1 MTPPIEVDTLFAAG
15 AAEPVDGLVSVVVSL
30 FDYGRHIGECLDSV
44 AAQEHAPL
52 ELIVVDDGSTD
63 DSAERAREWMEA
75 AQGRFARTTL
85 LRHRVN
91 QGLADARNT
100 GFAHAL
106 ADPVLVLDADNGLF
120 PRAVGRLLEC
130 LEDSGAAAAYAQ
142 TAFFEGAEGPGYGDV
157 WTPER
162 FRRANYVDAMALVS
176 RRAWARVGG
185 YVHLE
190 HGWEDFDFWC
200 RFVEAGLRGVFL
212 PEMLCRYRVH
222 AASML
227 RTRTDPGRAVV
238 IAEMMYR
245 HPWLDLDD

>member
-1 MTPPIEVDTLFAAG
+1 MSPPVDVETLFAAG
-15 AAEPVDGLVSVVVSL
+15 AERPEGLVSVVVSL
-30 FDYGRHIGECLDSV
+30 FDYGRHIAECLDCV
-44 AAQEHAPL
+44 AAQDHRAL
-52 ELIVVDDGSTD
+52 ELIVVDDASTD
-63 DSAERAREWMEA
+63 DSAERARLWMDGA
-75 AQGRFARTTL
+75 RDRFARVLL
-85 LRHRVN
+85 LRHRAN
-91 QGLADARNT
+91 QGLAGARNT
-100 GFAHAL
+100 GFARAG

-130 LEDSGAAAAYAQ
+130 LEDSGAAAAYSQ

-157 WTPER
+157 WSPER

-176 RRAWARVGG
+176 KRAWARVGG

-190 HGWEDFDFWC
+190 QGWEDFDFWC
-200 RFVEAGLRGVFL
+200 RFVEAGLHGVFV

-227 RTRTDPGRAVV
+227 RTRTDPGRAGVV
-238 IAEMMYR
+238 AELMYR

>member
-1 MTPPIEVDTLFAAG
+1 MRPPVEVETLFQAAG
-15 AAEPVDGLVSVVVSL
+15 GRPSDRLVCVVVSL
-30 FDYGRHIGECLDSV
+30 FEYGRHIAQCLDSV
-44 AAQEHAPL
+44 AAQEHPAL
-52 ELIVVDDGSTD
+52 ELIVVDDASGD
-63 DSAERAREWMEA
+63 DSAERARDWMQA
-75 AQGRFARTTL
+75 ARGRFVRTTL

-106 ADPVLVLDADNGLF
+106 ADPVMVLDADNALF

-142 TAFFEGAEGPGYGDV
+142 TAFFEGAQGPGYGDV

-176 RRAWARVGG
+176 RRAWAQVGG

-200 RFVEAGLRGVFL
+200 RFVEAGLHGVFL

-227 RTRTDPGRAVV
+227 RTRTDPGRARV
-238 IAEMMYR
+238 ITEFMHR